1 MGKGNQKIQI
11 IMSINQIDEIKNCI
25 SRYLGIREH
34 SKTELFDKLFKKNF
48 NQIEIEECILDFET
62 KGLQSDERYAQRYVE
77 SKYKAQKGPRLIE
90 SNLIKNG
97 VNKKIIND
105 ALLSYTKQDW
115 ENSAIIALEK
125 KTFSKKTFTDKIKVE
140 KQKIFLMSRGFG
152 YHIIE
157 KAINR
162 FWKL

>member
-1 MGKGNQKIQI
+1 MGKGNQKILI

-25 SRYLGIREH
+25 SRYLGNREH
-34 SKTELFDKLFKKNF
+34 SKRELFDKLFKKNF
-48 NQIEIEECILDFET
+48 NQIEIEECILDFEA
-62 KGLQSDERYAQRYVE
+62 KGLQSDKRYAQIYVE
-77 SKYKAQKGPRLIE
+77 SKYEIQKGPRLIE

-97 VNKKIIND
+97 VNKNIIND
-105 ALLSYTKQDW
+105 VLLSYTKQDW

-125 KTFSKKTFTDKIKVE
+125 KTFSKKAFTDKIKVE
-140 KQKIFLMSRGFG
+140 KQKIFLTSRGFD
-152 YHIIE
+152 YRIIE